1 MVDLNTYILLFFAC
15 IASGAASLLIFLTR
29 GKAIEADLI
38 KEKQLNENNC
48 QKISELQ
55 ADLQAKDTKLDELR
69 ADITEEKTKLA
80 SLASEAAEKESGFQK
95 QLSQFEEQKG
105 LLKQEFE
112 NLSNKIFEDKGKAFT
127 TQNQTAIDA
136 LLTPLKEKLDG
147 FQKRVNEVH
156 DSSVT
161 TNATLKTAIQNV
173 LETGLAMQ
181 SEANNLASALKG
193 DSQKRGAWGEAQLER
208 TLQISGLEKGVHYT
222 KQESFRDS
230 EGNMKRTDYVIRLPD
245 EKHIVIDSKVNL
257 NDYKDAVSASSEE
270 EASVA
275 LGRHMNGVRSHI
287 DDLVDKD
294 YTDLVGLNCPNFV
307 LMFMPIEPAYIEVI
321 KHGDDLFGYGY
332 EKNVVMVSHTTLI
345 PILRTVSN
353 LWILYQSNQEA
364 KELGDKAQDVYNQ
377 VCAVAERTNKL
388 GGSLNA
394 VGNHYTDLV
403 TALAGQ
409 QGLFGKVG
417 KFSELSSR
425 ANRELVEPQEI
436 NAVAEDQRLTVIS
449 EQKNT
454 E

>member
-1 MVDLNTYILLFFAC
+1 M
-15 IASGAASLLIFLTR
+15 
-29 GKAIEADLI
+29 
-38 KEKQLNENNC
+38 
-48 QKISELQ
+48 
-55 ADLQAKDTKLDELR
+55 
-69 ADITEEKTKLA
+69 
-80 SLASEAAEKESGFQK
+80 
-95 QLSQFEEQKG
+95 
-105 LLKQEFE
+105 LKQEFE